1 VPRRSSRRETTFET
15 AGRFAA
21 LVGEHP
27 REFVAL
33 VMATVA
39 TFAICVNALFLQ
51 KGPHPAPIFAAKPML
66 QREEAMI
73 PPRIQGVQPNAAVET
88 SALARTQ
95 MIASIQRELARKGF
109 YDGPAD
115 GIWGAKTDIAVRDF
129 AQAAG
134 IKVNPEASD
143 ALLRAIVASH
153 ARAPN
158 VQGAQGAQGANATTG
173 AASGA
178 AEPAP
183 ADPIAKLIAPSKR
196 VTAIQRAL
204 SDFGYGQ
211 IKPSGQFDPAT
222 KAAIEKF
229 ERDRKLPID
238 GQISDRLVRE
248 LAATTGRPLE

>member
-1 VPRRSSRRETTFET
+1 VPRQSSRRETTYET
-15 AGRFAA
+15 AGRIAA
-21 LVGEHP
+21 VIGEHP

-39 TFAICVNALFLQ
+39 TFAIFVNALFLQ
-51 KGPHPAPIFAAKPML
+51 KGPHPAPIFSARPML
-66 QREEAMI
+66 QREEAAI
-73 PPRIQGVQPNAAVET
+73 PPRIQGVQPNAAIET

-109 YDGPAD
+109 YDGPPD

-143 ALLRAIVASH
+143 ALLRAITAS
-153 ARAPN
+153 
-158 VQGAQGAQGANATTG
+158 NAK
-173 AASGA
+173 AAATA
-178 AEPAP
+178 AAATPAP
-183 ADPIAKLIAPSKR
+183 ADPIAQLIAPSKR
-196 VTAIQRAL
+196 VTAVQRAL
-204 SDFGYGQ
+204 TDFGYGQ
-211 IKPSGQFDPAT
+211 IKASGQFDPAT

-248 LAATTGRPLE
+248 LAAVTGRPLE

>member
-1 VPRRSSRRETTFET
+1 VPRRSSRRESTLET

-21 LVGEHP
+21 VIGEHP
-27 REFVAL
+27 REFVAIL
-33 VMATVA
+33 MATVA
-39 TFAICVNALFLQ
+39 TFAIFVNALFLQ
-51 KGPHPAPIFAAKPML
+51 KGPHPAPIFAARPML
-66 QREEAMI
+66 HRDEAAI

-95 MIASIQRELARKGF
+95 MIASIQRELSRKGF

-143 ALLRAIVASH
+143 ALLRAIIASN
-153 ARAPN
+153 AKA
-158 VQGAQGAQGANATTG
+158 ANGATTG
-173 AASGA
+173 AGTA
-178 AEPAP
+178 AADAAP

-204 SDFGYGQ
+204 TDFGYGQ
-211 IKPSGQFDPAT
+211 IKPTGQFDPAT

-238 GQISDRLVRE
+238 GQISDRVVRE
-248 LAATTGRPLE
+248 LAAITGRPLE

>member
-21 LVGEHP
+21 VIGEHP
-27 REFVAL
+27 REFVAI

-39 TFAICVNALFLQ
+39 TFAIFVNALFLQ
-51 KGPHPAPIFAAKPML
+51 KGPHPAPIFAARSML

-73 PPRIQGVQPNAAVET
+73 APRIQGVQPNAAIET

-95 MIASIQRELARKGF
+95 MIASIQRELTRKGF

-115 GIWGAKTDIAVRDF
+115 GIWGSKTDIAVRDF
-129 AQAAG
+129 AQAAA
-134 IKVNPEASD
+134 IKINPEASD
-143 ALLRAIVASH
+143 TLLRAIIAFK
-153 ARAPN
+153 ARP
-158 VQGAQGAQGANATTG
+158 QSAQGASATTG
-173 AASGA
+173 AANGA
-178 AEPAP
+178 ADPAP

-204 SDFGYGQ
+204 SEFGYGQ
-211 IKPSGQFDPAT
+211 IKPTGQFDPET
-222 KAAIEKF
+222 KMAIEKF
-229 ERDRKLPID
+229 ERDRKLPVT
-238 GQISDRLVRE
+238 GQISDRVVRE